1 MTSFQF
7 IKRTIIFLILFFVTD
22 YLISLVLF
30 KDLNSTFNLDHH
42 PEILI
47 NGSSMSG
54 SGFNTWEIEERTSKP
69 IAAYIREGVSVVDR
83 NAMIEHFFH
92 LYPEGIQTVIYEVNP
107 VLLSG
112 IKTAANVYTHFYPFM
127 DDRTMDR
134 YVRERATPR
143 EYYIHKLIRT
153 TRFESRSFIGF
164 VSGLIGFSRNIKTNT
179 LDEGTLRPLMA
190 EKGQEEVIINEE
202 NRKVFEESMK
212 TILSH
217 HADVILV
224 MMPMHYIKLQ
234 TFDEEG
240 YRKLTD
246 YYTQFAL
253 SRDSI
258 EFLDLNRDSMIYDAG
273 NFSDPLHFNANG
285 QQQITTIISEY
296 INKNQ
301 VLGKEGL

>member
-1 MTSFQF
+1 MTSIQF
-7 IKRTIIFLILFFVTD
+7 IKRTIIFLILFFLVD

-30 KDLNSTFNLDHH
+30 NDLNKTFNLDHH

-54 SGFNTWEIEERTSKP
+54 SGFNTWEIGERTNKQ

-92 LYPEGIQTVIYEVNP
+92 LYPEGIETVVYEVNP

-127 DDRTMDR
+127 DDRTIDR
-134 YVRERATPR
+134 YIRERATPR

-164 VSGLIGFSRNIKTNT
+164 VTGLVGFSRNIKTNT

-190 EKGQEEVIINEE
+190 EKGTEDVIINEE
-202 NRKVFEESMK
+202 NRKVFEQSME

-217 HADVILV
+217 HARVILV

-234 TFDEEG
+234 TFNEEG

-246 YYTQFAL
+246 YYQKYAL
-253 SRDSI
+253 SRDSV
-258 EFLDLNRDSMIYDAG
+258 EFLDLNRDSMIYDAR
-273 NFSDPLHFNANG
+273 NFADPLHFNANG
-285 QQQITTIISEY
+285 QQQITNIISDY
-296 INKNQ
+296 INKNH
-301 VLGKEGL
+301 VLGKEGF